1 MRQIELQADQ
11 ALAQG
16 LQLPYAM
23 IRSYSQVTMGNTP
36 TAVDLT
42 EVIEARFFNAE
53 TEVRLFR
60 KDGKLCGAKLCGE
73 CGDIGTEESFRI
85 ENPEFGSELKV
96 SISTRCFPPAIL
108 RNISSTRPQPRFPW
122 CSTPSGPTASARGWR
137 RGGWAFSSTAFRW
150 AIWPPASSAIFCGR
164 PRTSPTTGFGGA
176 DDERGDPFLF

>member
-96 SISTRCFPPAIL
+96 YRHL
-108 RNISSTRPQPRFPW
+108 
-122 CSTPSGPTASARGWR
+122 ASDEDGQTYVD
-137 RGGWAFSSTAFRW
+137 FFR
-150 AIWPPASSAIFCGR
+150 
-164 PRTSPTTGFGGA
+164 
-176 DDERGDPFLF
+176 L

>member
-36 TAVDLT
+36 PSVDLT

-96 SISTRCFPPAIL
+96 YRHLASDEDGQTYVMTTRLC
-108 RNISSTRPQPRFPW
+108 
-122 CSTPSGPTASARGWR
+122 GW
-137 RGGWAFSSTAFRW
+137 T
-150 AIWPPASSAIFCGR
+150 GR
-164 PRTSPTTGFGGA
+164 
-176 DDERGDPFLF
+176 

>member
-60 KDGKLCGAKLCGE
+60 KDGKRGRHLQYHAVQKCKGAG
-73 CGDIGTEESFRI
+73 
-85 ENPEFGSELKV
+85 
-96 SISTRCFPPAIL
+96 
-108 RNISSTRPQPRFPW
+108 
-122 CSTPSGPTASARGWR
+122 
-137 RGGWAFSSTAFRW
+137 
-150 AIWPPASSAIFCGR
+150 
-164 PRTSPTTGFGGA
+164 
-176 DDERGDPFLF
+176 

>member
-85 ENPEFGSELKV
+85 ENPELALNSKCIG
-96 SISTRCFPPAIL
+96 I
-108 RNISSTRPQPRFPW
+108 
-122 CSTPSGPTASARGWR
+122 
-137 RGGWAFSSTAFRW
+137 
-150 AIWPPASSAIFCGR
+150 
-164 PRTSPTTGFGGA
+164 
-176 DDERGDPFLF
+176 